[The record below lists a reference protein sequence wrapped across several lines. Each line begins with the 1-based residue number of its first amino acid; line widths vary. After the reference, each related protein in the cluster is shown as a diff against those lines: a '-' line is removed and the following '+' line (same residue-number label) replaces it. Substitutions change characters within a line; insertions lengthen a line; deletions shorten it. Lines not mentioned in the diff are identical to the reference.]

1 MNLKD
6 FRLGLLPWSV
16 SPRLAIEAALVAA
29 LSLSIIYS
37 GALKQRLRA
46 ERAQHNEYIAQ
57 VTAAAVA
64 QSAQVAQKEAEAR
77 ELSAQIEQKG
87 RENEEAIRAAFDD
100 ARRRRVRDA
109 SRPGGAIPVPTASGG
124 APDPEGAAADAGV
137 FAGIRAGG
145 AEEACAALTERYLL
159 WQEFYDGVR
168 RRVAEANHE

>member
-1 MNLKD
+1 MDLKD

-16 SPRLAIEAALVAA
+16 SPRLAIEAALVVALA
-29 LSLSIIYS
+29 LSLMHS
-37 GALKQRLRA
+37 GALKQRLKA
-46 ERAQHNEYIAQ
+46 ERAQHGEYIAQ

-64 QSAQVAQKEAEAR
+64 QSAKVAQKEAEAR
-77 ELSAQIEQKG
+77 ELSAQIELKG
-87 RENEEAIRAAFDD
+87 REHEEAIRAAFDD

-109 SRPGGAIPVPTASGG
+109 SRPGGAIPVPTASG
-124 APDPEGAAADAGV
+124 ATANPEGAPSDAGV
-137 FAGIRAGG
+137 SAGLRAGG

>member
-1 MNLKD
+1 MDLKD
-6 FRLGLLPWSV
+6 FRPGLPPLGV

-77 ELSAQIEQKG
+77 ELSAQIEEKG
-87 RENEEAIRAAFDD
+87 RANEEAIRAAFAD
-100 ARRRRVRDA
+100 ARRRVRDA
-109 SRPGGAIPVPTASGG
+109 ARQGSAGQVPATARSASDPDGASP
-124 APDPEGAAADAGV
+124 DAGV
-137 FAGIRAGG
+137 FTGLRAGG
-145 AEEACAALTERYLL
+145 ADEACAALTERYLL

>member
-1 MNLKD
+1 MDLKD
-6 FRLGLLPWSV
+6 FRPGLPPLGV

-37 GALKQRLRA
+37 GALKQRLKA

-77 ELSAQIEQKG
+77 ELSAQIELKG
-87 RENEEAIRAAFDD
+87 REHEEAIRAAFDD
-100 ARRRRVRDA
+100 ARRRVRDA
-109 SRPGGAIPVPTASGG
+109 ARQGSAGQVPATARSASDPDGASP
-124 APDPEGAAADAGV
+124 DAGV
-137 FAGIRAGG
+137 FTGLRAGG
-145 AEEACAALTERYLL
+145 ADEACAALTERYLL

>member
-64 QSAQVAQKEAEAR
+64 QSAKAAQKEAEAR
-77 ELSAQIEQKG
+77 ELSAQIEEKG
-87 RENEEAIRAAFDD
+87 RANEEAIRAAFAD
-100 ARRRRVRDA
+100 ARRRVRDA
-109 SRPGGAIPVPTASGG
+109 ARQGSAGQVPATARSASDPDGASP
-124 APDPEGAAADAGV
+124 DAGV
-137 FAGIRAGG
+137 FTGLRAGG
-145 AEEACAALTERYLL
+145 ADEACAALTERYLL
-159 WQEFYDGVR
+159 WQDFYQGVR
-168 RRVAEANHE
+168 RRLDEVGHE

>member
-77 ELSAQIEQKG
+77 ELSAQIELKG
-87 RENEEAIRAAFDD
+87 REHEEAIRTAFAD
-100 ARRRRVRDA
+100 ARRRVRDA
-109 SRPGGAIPVPTASGG
+109 ARPGGARPVPAAAGG
-124 APDPEGAAADAGV
+124 APDPAGTAADAAVPARLGEGS
-137 FAGIRAGG
+137 AD
-145 AEEACAALTERYLL
+145 EACAILTERYLL
-159 WQEFYDGVR
+159 WQHFYEGVR
-168 RRVAEANHE
+168 TQVGGYE